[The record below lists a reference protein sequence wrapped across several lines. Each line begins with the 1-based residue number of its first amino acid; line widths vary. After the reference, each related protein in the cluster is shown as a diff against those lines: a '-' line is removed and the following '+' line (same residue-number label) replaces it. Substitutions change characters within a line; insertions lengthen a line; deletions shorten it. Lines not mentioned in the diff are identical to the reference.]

1 MEQKELIKKV
11 GVFCKDFRIKHLDM
25 SLTEF
30 CNITGLNIKNVSAF
44 EHGRANNIQ
53 YLFRYYRICNDSLKK
68 RFASELFKIL

>member
-11 GVFCKDFRIKHLDM
+11 GAFCRNFRIKYLDM

-30 CNITGLNIKNVSAF
+30 CNITDLNIKNVSAF

-53 YLFRYYRICNDSLKK
+53 YLFRYYSICNDSLKK
-68 RFASELFKIL
+68 RFTSELFKIL